1 MPCTSGDAWD
11 SDDESITPESRPEL
25 FKKCLYCNFLQ
36 YINDYAGNH
45 ETHHTD
51 CYVRKKL
58 IERQFPTSMIREFL
72 GGDAIS
78 ARDLNRSPI
87 KNLDHTVHWR

>member
-1 MPCTSGDAWD
+1 MPCTGDYTWD

-25 FKKCLYCNFLQ
+25 FEKCWSCNFTQ

-45 ETHHTD
+45 ETHYDD
-51 CYVRKKL
+51 CYVRKRM

-78 ARDLNRSPI
+78 GRPAEI
-87 KNLDHTVHWR
+87 ATQ